1 MFGTLRL
8 LLATMVVFS
17 HTGVSLFGLS
27 PGVMAVVVFY
37 ILAGYVVSHVYC
49 DIIPQSPY
57 KVLYFY
63 KDRLLRIFPLY
74 LFVLS
79 ITGLFVGITGFG
91 DPQVNVTNLLANLT
105 IIPLNFYMYAD
116 FSILQDNRGAWGFIP
131 PAWSLGTELQAYI
144 FLALLITRHAL
155 MYTIAFGTF
164 LVYGIANYGTIHPD
178 YFGYRL
184 IVGVFFI
191 FVVGHALHKQTHAWH
206 KAHTLDKLFPWII
219 WLISVGLY
227 LYFSHTNR
235 FSPTYTKETL
245 IGLLVGIPLVFTLA
259 KISYKLPFDAL
270 AGALSYGLFL
280 SHFLFIWVFH
290 FLGFPIEHSFSYLF
304 SLIACSLFL
313 SYIGITYIEKPLQ
326 KYRKNNFSPHVKKAN
341 ISKL

>member
-116 FSILQDNRGAWGFIP
+116 FSILQDDRGAWGFIP

-144 FLALLITRHAL
+144 LLALVITRHTL
-155 MYTIAFGTF
+155 KYTIAFGTL
-164 LVYGIANYGTIHPD
+164 LVYAIANAGYLHPD
-178 YFGYRL
+178 HFGYRF

-191 FVVGHALHKQTHAWH
+191 FVVGHTLHKQTYAWN
-206 KAHTLDKLFPWII
+206 KANTLEKLFPWLI
-219 WLISVGLY
+219 WMSALGLY
-227 LYFSHTNR
+227 LYFDYTHR

-245 IGLLVGIPLVFTLA
+245 IGLLVGIPLVFCLA
-259 KISYKLPFDAL
+259 KVPYKLPFDAL
-270 AGALSYGLFL
+270 AGSLSYGLFL
-280 SHFLFIWVFH
+280 SHFLFIWIFH
-290 FLGFPIEHSFSYLF
+290 FIGFSIEHSFCYLS
-304 SLIACSLFL
+304 SLIAASLLF
-313 SYIGITYIEKPLQ
+313 SYIGVTYVEKPFQ
-326 KYRKNNFSPHVKKAN
+326 KYRKNPLLHSENKPN
-341 ISKL
+341 ISK

>member
-1 MFGTLRL
+1 MFGFLRL

-17 HTGVSLFGLS
+17 HAGVSLFGLS

-63 KDRLLRIFPLY
+63 KDRILRIFPLY
-74 LFVLS
+74 LFMVS
-79 ITGLFVGITGFG
+79 ITGLFIGITGFG
-91 DPQVNVTNLLANLT
+91 DPHVSLQNLLANLT
-105 IIPLNFYMYAD
+105 IIPLNFYMCAD

-144 FLALLITRHAL
+144 LLALVMPYKKLK
-155 MYTIAFGTF
+155 YTIALITF
-164 LVYGIANYGTIHPD
+164 AVYIIANYGYLHPD

-191 FVVGHALHKQTHAWH
+191 FAIGDALHKQT
-206 KAHTLDKLFPWII
+206 KPSHTAITLEKLFPWCI
-219 WLISVGLY
+219 WLGALMLY
-227 LYFSHTNR
+227 GYFDYTHR

-245 IGLLVGIPLVFTLA
+245 IGLLVGIPLVYTIA
-259 KISYKLPFDAL
+259 KKKAKLPFDTL
-270 AGALSYGLFL
+270 AGSLSYGLFL
-280 SHFLFIWVFH
+280 SHFLAIWILDY
-290 FLGFPIEHSFSYLF
+290 LGLPLQHTVYYFVLLFSISLLLSYLGTT
-304 SLIACSLFL
+304 S
-313 SYIGITYIEKPLQ
+313 IEKPLK
-326 KYRKNNFSPHVKKAN
+326 KYRIKKKSA
-341 ISKL
+341 